1 MNRVVL
7 GLSGGVD
14 SAVCAHLLQEQGF
27 EVYGLYMDVGL
38 GGAGEA
44 QQVADALKIPLY
56 IADRRVQFEQCV
68 CHYFIDEYQHARTP
82 NPCVICNRRVK
93 FDVLCSYADEIG
105 AQFIA
110 TGHYARIGH
119 DASGRTLLMRAR
131 SPKDQS
137 YMLANLPRTV
147 LERCIFPLGQA
158 VDKAEVRALARESAI
173 PVAEKKDSM
182 DVCFIPDGDYAK
194 WLAAHG
200 AALPEGN
207 FVDENG
213 RVLGRHK
220 GLHHYTVGQRKGLG
234 IAASGRLFVH
244 ELRLDTNEIVLSLSD
259 VFRDQITVQ
268 GLNLCAP
275 EYAQSGMFD
284 CQVRVRYSK
293 HSDQACVTIGADQT
307 AQITFEQPVRAPAA
321 GQFAVFYDNEIVIGG
336 GFIAE

>member
-14 SAVCAHLLQEQGF
+14 SAVCAHLLREQGF

-56 IADRRVQFEQCV
+56 IADRRVQFEQYV

-82 NPCVICNRRVK
+82 NPCVVCNRRVK

-119 DASGRTLLMRAR
+119 DASGRALLMRAR

-275 EYAQSGMFD
+275 EYAQSGTFD

-293 HSDQACVTIGADQT
+293 HSDQACVTIGTDQT

>member
-14 SAVCAHLLQEQGF
+14 SAVCAHLLREQGF

-56 IADRRVQFEQCV
+56 IADRRVQFEQYV

-82 NPCVICNRRVK
+82 NPCVVCNRRVK

-119 DASGRTLLMRAR
+119 DASGRALLMRAR

-275 EYAQSGMFD
+275 EYAQSGTFD